1 MDNNLKKSINKAYHS
16 TYSKDS
22 FLGLTIML
30 LFSKEFLPT
39 NKHVAD
45 FVKKFFNVEFLSYAI
60 RSRTLMSAKLSR
72 IIIDMTDDELKKCH
86 AFLLLTLRSNIEILE
101 EVDIK
106 KYKNKKKHAINNLN
120 KWFSMKK
127 ESDE

>member
-1 MDNNLKKSINKAYHS
+1 MDKNLKKSINKAYHAG
-16 TYSKDS
+16 YSKDS
-22 FLGLTIML
+22 FLGLVIML
-30 LFSKEFLPT
+30 LFSKELLPT

-45 FVKKFFNVEFLSYAI
+45 FINKYFNVEFLSYAI

-72 IIIDMTDDELKKCH
+72 VIIGMTDDELKKCH
-86 AFLLLTLRSNIEILE
+86 AFLLLALRNDVAILD

-106 KYKNKKKHAINNLN
+106 KSSSKKKHAINNLN
-120 KWFSMKK
+120 KWFSINK

>member
-16 TYSKDS
+16 SYSKDS

-39 NKHVAD
+39 NKHAAD
-45 FVKKFFNVEFLSYAI
+45 FANRHFKVEFLNYAI

-72 IIIDMTDDELKKCH
+72 IIINMTDDELRKCH
-86 AFLLLTLRSNIEILE
+86 TSLLFTLRSDIENLE
-101 EVDIK
+101 EIDIK
-106 KYKNKKKHAINNLN
+106 KSNSKKKHAINNLN
-120 KWFSMKK
+120 KWFGMKK
-127 ESDE
+127 EGDE

>member
-1 MDNNLKKSINKAYHS
+1 MDKNLKKSLNKAYHS
-16 TYSKDS
+16 PYSKDS

-39 NKHVAD
+39 NKHAAD
-45 FVKKFFNVEFLSYAI
+45 FVKKYFKVEFLSYAI

-72 IIIDMTDDELKKCH
+72 IILDMTDDELKKCH
-86 AFLLLTLRSNIEILE
+86 AFLILTLKYDIEIFE

-106 KYKNKKKHAINNLN
+106 KSNSKKKNAINNLN

-127 ESDE
+127 ESDK